1 MKENDLRKLI
11 ERLVDLTAKKED
23 RIHVQL
29 SNNDGD
35 GNMID
40 DYVKA
45 AIFVTNKD
53 GGHIIS
59 AMVGTFSDDE
69 LAAMF
74 ASALILMDQTFDAR
88 PALRDLTA
96 EKMEGKD
103 LEVTM
108 QQGNLD
114 KLRERP

>member
-1 MKENDLRKLI
+1 MIENDLRTLI

-29 SNNDGD
+29 SNKAGE

-45 AIFVTNKD
+45 AFFVTNKT

-59 AMVGTFSDDE
+59 AIVGTVSDDE

-88 PALRDLTA
+88 PALRELTA
-96 EKMEGKD
+96 EMMEGKD

-108 QQGNLD
+108 SQGNLD